1 MNKVWEGSGYIQLVD
16 KRATRHACMHVGIL
30 SRILHVQMSNRYSNN
45 FHHRFKQH
53 QNPGLLE
60 EGTMPS
66 RLSWSSKV
74 DPDPTLVDRS
84 YPLTPSSRA
93 QLPSSSHPCT
103 DIVETEKGSSLVW
116 KGASRLRGCYPCW
129 SIATRWNASSFPTDR
144 RMLHVGSFDRSG
156 SRVYQF
162 RHIASVS

>member
-66 RLSWSSKV
+66 RPSWSSKV

-103 DIVETEKGSSLVW
+103 DIVDSEKESLLVW
-116 KGASRLRGCYPCW
+116 KAANRLRGYCPGCW
-129 SIATRWNASSFPTDR
+129 TATRWNKRPFRTDR
-144 RMLHVGSFDRSG
+144 RMRHVGSFDRSG
-156 SRVYQF
+156 SQVYEL
-162 RHIASVS
+162 REVISAS